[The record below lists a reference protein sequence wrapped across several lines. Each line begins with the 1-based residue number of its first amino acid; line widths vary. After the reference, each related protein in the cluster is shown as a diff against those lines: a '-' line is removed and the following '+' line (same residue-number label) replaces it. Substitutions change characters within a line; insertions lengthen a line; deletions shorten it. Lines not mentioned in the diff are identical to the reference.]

1 MFGMFRIYTVGFPVR
16 HQIAETSLPQQLL
29 QMDPLQRPPCPV
41 AASRA
46 VSAVSYAWL
55 VTCRP
60 NPGWHADIIWVESRL
75 CSAFRR
81 YDCAV
86 PLQSFCST
94 SQDSANAQKLYP
106 TGGDSS
112 NQWNRKIQDVA
123 SWIPASLHIP
133 PLWTCLCQHSNKWKW
148 GLSWKTTLTR
158 RDGTC
163 PSINNAPALGGV
175 SQPYGVTET
184 QNKLIQILQKIF
196 QTANYVYICC
206 W

>member
-94 SQDSANAQKLYP
+94 SQDSANTQKLYP

-123 SWIPASLHIP
+123 SWIPASFTSLHFGHVSVSTATNGNEDSVERQP
-133 PLWTCLCQHSNKWKW
+133 WHVEMV
-148 GLSWKTTLTR
+148 
-158 RDGTC
+158 
-163 PSINNAPALGGV
+163 PAR
-175 SQPYGVTET
+175 
-184 QNKLIQILQKIF
+184 
-196 QTANYVYICC
+196 A
-206 W
+206 